1 MAYRREIIHLLLYVS
16 AVNREFNWSGSLV
29 KRFAIK
35 VLINKGLGEKIMS

>member
-1 MAYRREIIHLLLYVS
+1 MDCRRAITYLLLYVS

-35 VLINKGLGEKIMS
+35 VLINKDLGEKIMS